1 MRRICILIVMLAAG
15 TADAQPVSY
24 QLQGDVALGQKPA
37 LRITAVRKVTDL
49 RIELDRDDGKH
60 FTIRHT
66 ALSNGQAVTL
76 PVGDG
81 AAGKAA
87 YKGTISV
94 KVPGEGPWSDG
105 LVFDTL
111 VRAPIKVSYDADHL
125 DLDKRVLQFKLS
137 RPAASAELVVIGED
151 GKPLGTGSATYKQE
165 PPGTWLPITWTQPP
179 DTRVMIMKLRV
190 VATDGLATSLE
201 LIPWSVTI
209 DHEDV
214 NFGVDSAVLD
224 PREEAKLET
233 SLAKISEVVKRSERF
248 VKMTL
253 YIAGHTDTVGGAKNK
268 QLSLDRARAIAQYFR
283 RKKLAIPIAF
293 AGFGEA
299 VPKIKTPDATDEPAN
314 RRADYVIGPT
324 GAPPPFSGP
333 YRKVRAA
340 WQQLR

>member
-1 MRRICILIVMLAAG
+1 MRCICLLVVLLSAG
-15 TADAQPVSY
+15 TAGAQPVSY

-37 LRITAVRKVTDL
+37 IRITAVRKVTDL

-60 FTIRHT
+60 FTIRHA

-137 RPAASAELVVIGED
+137 RTAASAELVVIGED
-151 GKPLGTGSATYKQE
+151 GKPLGTGAATYKQE

-190 VATDGLATSLE
+190 IATDGLATSLE

-214 NFGVDSAVLD
+214 NFGVDSAVID
-224 PREEAKLET
+224 PREEAKLAT
-233 SLAKISEVVKRSERF
+233 SLARISEVVKRSERF

-283 RKKLAIPIAF
+283 RKQLAIPIAF
-293 AGFGEA
+293 AGFGES

-324 GAPPPFSGP
+324 GAPPPFGGP